1 MYHRE
6 PLRISLGRGR
16 GTVTQAVSELC
27 FFGDER
33 EKNYNHGCKV
43 RAVNAAAGE
52 TDYVGD

>member
-16 GTVTQAVSELC
+16 GTVTQAVSELW
-27 FFGDER
+27 FFGADR
-33 EKNYNHGCKV
+33 EKNYNHGCNI

-52 TDYVGD
+52 TDYVGN

>member
-52 TDYVGD
+52 TDYVGN